1 MTEKLQTILEAEGLS
16 HLLEKFEAS
25 GITDAIISNL
35 SDSDLREIGLDKLGE
50 RMRLLLAFE
59 EPSKYD
65 VILVDEG
72 SNRIALIREVRAVAP
87 GLGLAEAK
95 ALVEGAPKSLKEGVT
110 KEEAEEIKSKVEAT
124 GAKVDVKRRSI

>member
-72 SNRIALIREVRAVAP
+72 SNRIALI
-87 GLGLAEAK
+87 
-95 ALVEGAPKSLKEGVT
+95 
-110 KEEAEEIKSKVEAT
+110 
-124 GAKVDVKRRSI
+124 